1 VSEVIERARAFLEED
16 PDPASRAELAALVD
30 RAVAGDAEAAAEL
43 ADRFSARLEFGTAG
57 LRGRVEP
64 GLARMNRVV
73 VMKASW
79 GLGTHL
85 IETAD
90 PDLRRRGVVVAF
102 DARHSSR
109 QLAEDTA
116 AVLAGL
122 GLPVLVFPD
131 PVPTPLC
138 AFAVRHLGAAAGVV
152 VTASHNPPC
161 DNGYKVYRY
170 DGAQIVPPQ
179 DAQIAA
185 RIAEAPRVPEI
196 VRLAAPDAVTR
207 GLRRVVDDGV
217 EAAYLEG
224 LRYGTLHPAD
234 RTPLRIVY
242 TAMHGVGH
250 RLVVRALRQAA
261 FRGVVS
267 VPAQSDPDGSFRTVA
282 FPNPEEKGAMDLAL
296 AEAEAVGAELVL
308 ANDPDADRLAV
319 AVPDPRSG
327 FRMLTGNEVG
337 WLLADDAI
345 RYARA
350 LGRPRLVVTTVVS
363 STLLSRM
370 ARELGVVYE
379 ETLTGFK
386 WIADALRRGESRGE
400 AFVCGYEEALGYAV
414 GPLVWDKD
422 GIGAALRMAE
432 LARFLKTQGKTLLE
446 RLDEILV
453 THGLSHQVQW
463 SVTLSGAE
471 GRRRIAAAM
480 ESLRAAPPAELDGSP
495 VVRVRDVLAG
505 EERLANGQVEP
516 LTLPRA
522 DVVSFHSEDGA
533 RLTVRPSGT
542 EPKVKFYLEAVA
554 RVSAVAEVEAR
565 RAQLDERCRR
575 IRSAVTASLGL
586 GPGH

>member
-1 VSEVIERARAFLEED
+1 VSDAIESARSFLAED
-16 PDPASRAELAALVD
+16 PDPASRAELAALVE
-30 RAVAGDAEAAAEL
+30 RAAAGE
-43 ADRFSARLEFGTAG
+43 ADAMAEIEDRFAAPLAFGTAG
-57 LRGRVEP
+57 LRGRVEA

-85 IETAD
+85 LETAG
-90 PDLRRRGVVVAF
+90 PEVRRRGVVVGF
-102 DARHSSR
+102 DARYSSR

-116 AVLAGL
+116 AVMAGL
-122 GLPVLVFPD
+122 GLPALVFPD

-152 VTASHNPPC
+152 VTASHNPPR
-161 DNGYKVYRY
+161 DNGYKVYRG
-170 DGAQIVPPQ
+170 DGAQIIPPEDEQ
-179 DAQIAA
+179 IAAQIA
-185 RIAEAPRVPEI
+185 RAPRVPEMA
-196 VRLAAPDAVTR
+196 RLTPPDAMAH

-250 RLVVRALRQAA
+250 RLAVRALRQAG

-267 VPAQSDPDGSFRTVA
+267 VPAQADPDGSFRTVA

-296 AEAEAVGAELVL
+296 AQAQEVEAELVL

-319 AVPDPRSG
+319 AVPVPGGG
-327 FRMLTGNEVG
+327 FRMLTGDEVG

-345 RYARA
+345 RHARA
-350 LGRPRLVVTTVVS
+350 LGRPRLVVTTIVS

-370 ARELGVVYE
+370 ARDLGVVYE

-386 WIADALRRGESRGE
+386 WIADALRRGEARGH

-422 GIGAALRMAE
+422 GIGAAQRMAE
-432 LARFLKTQGKTLLE
+432 LTRFLKAQGKTPLD

-453 THGLSHQVQW
+453 AHGLSHQVQW
-463 SVTLSGAE
+463 SVTLSGTE
-471 GRRRIAAAM
+471 GRRRITDAMAA
-480 ESLRAAPPAELDGSP
+480 LRSSPPAELGGSP

-505 EERLANGQVEP
+505 EARLRDGQVEP
-516 LTLPRA
+516 VSLPRG
-522 DVVSFHSEDGA
+522 DVISFHCDDGT
-533 RLTVRPSGT
+533 RLVARPSGT
-542 EPKVKFYLEAVA
+542 EPKIKLYLEAVG
-554 RVSAVAEVEAR
+554 RVGSVTEVTTQ
-565 RAQLDERCRR
+565 RAQLEERCQR
-575 IRSAVTASLGL
+575 IKAELLSRLGL
-586 GPGH
+586 G

>member
-1 VSEVIERARAFLEED
+1 VSEAIERARSFLDED
-16 PDPASRAELAALVD
+16 PDPSSRAELAALLA
-30 RAVAGDAEAAAEL
+30 RADAGDAEAAAEL
-43 ADRFSARLEFGTAG
+43 ADRFSAPLEFGTAG
-57 LRGRVEP
+57 LRGRVEA

-73 VMKASW
+73 VIKAAW

-85 IETAD
+85 IETSE
-90 PDLRRRGVVVAF
+90 PDVRRRGVVVAF
-102 DARHSSR
+102 DARYSSR

-116 AVLAGL
+116 AVLVGL

-152 VTASHNPPC
+152 VTASHNPPR

-170 DGAQIVPPQ
+170 DGAQIVPPE
-179 DAQIAA
+179 DEQIAA
-185 RIAEAPRVPEI
+185 RIAQAPRVPEI
-196 VRLAAPDAVTR
+196 ARPAPPDAVVH

-250 RLVVRALRQAA
+250 RLVVRALRQAG

-267 VPAQSDPDGSFRTVA
+267 VPAQADPDGSFRTVA

-296 AEAEAVGAELVL
+296 AEAEAAGAELVL

-319 AVPDPRSG
+319 AVPDPRGG

-345 RYARA
+345 RHARA
-350 LGRPRLVVTTVVS
+350 LGRPRLVVTTIVS

-370 ARELGVVYE
+370 ARDLGVVYE

-386 WIADALRRGESRGE
+386 WIADALRHGESRGE
-400 AFVCGYEEALGYAV
+400 AFVLGYEEALGYAV

-432 LARFLKTQGKTLLE
+432 LTRFLKAQGKSPLD
-446 RLDEILV
+446 RLNEILV
-453 THGLSHQVQW
+453 AHGLSHQVQW
-463 SVTLSGAE
+463 SVTLAGAD
-471 GRRRIAAAM
+471 GKRRIAAAM
-480 ESLRAAPPAELDGSP
+480 ESLRTTPPAELDGSP
-495 VVRVRDVLAG
+495 VVRVRDVRAG
-505 EERLANGQVEP
+505 EERLRDGQIQP
-516 LTLPRA
+516 LGLPRA
-522 DVVSFHSEDGA
+522 DVLSFHSEDGA

-542 EPKVKFYLEAVA
+542 EPKVKFYLESVA
-554 RVSAVAEVEAR
+554 RVGSVGDVETERAR
-565 RAQLDERCRR
+565 LDERCRR
-575 IRSAVTASLGL
+575 IQASLTARLGL
-586 GPGH
+586 G